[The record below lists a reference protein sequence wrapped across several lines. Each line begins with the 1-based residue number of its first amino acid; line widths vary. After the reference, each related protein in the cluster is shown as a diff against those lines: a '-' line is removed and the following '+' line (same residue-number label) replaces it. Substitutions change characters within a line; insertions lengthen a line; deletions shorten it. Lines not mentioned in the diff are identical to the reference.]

1 MADFKIVS
9 FLQYLEFFQ
18 AVFCTEQLEIT
29 FTIDFDMF
37 FGILI
42 IDPKWRLC
50 KGYRLCILGWPIF
63 KIVSFL
69 EYLVFFQAVF
79 CTEQLEI
86 TFTQW
91 PFLLIF
97 KMVSFPIFL
106 FFGAG
111 FLHRRTVIGLKS
123 RFWHVFSI
131 LIFYPNWLFCK
142 SYSLCIVAFFVNFQ
156 NSLIFPI
163 LIVVVFPILII
174 GNISRTV
181 EN

>member
-1 MADFKIVS
+1 MT
-9 FLQYLEFFQ
+9 Q
-18 AVFCTEQLEIT
+18 TEHFARAIA
-29 FTIDFDMF
+29 FASVIAFA
-37 FGILI
+37 
-42 IDPKWRLC
+42 R
-50 KGYRLCILGWPIF
+50 WPIF
-63 KIVSFL
+63 KIVSFREHLVFFQAVFCTQQLQCSCRMGFGIILAFLIFGSKLTIFPKATAFAWAIAFGRWQIFKIVSFL
-69 EYLVFFQAVF
+69 EFLVFFQAVF

-131 LIFYPNWLFCK
+131 LIFYPN
-142 SYSLCIVAFFVNFQ
+142 
-156 NSLIFPI
+156 
-163 LIVVVFPILII
+163 
-174 GNISRTV
+174 
-181 EN
+181 